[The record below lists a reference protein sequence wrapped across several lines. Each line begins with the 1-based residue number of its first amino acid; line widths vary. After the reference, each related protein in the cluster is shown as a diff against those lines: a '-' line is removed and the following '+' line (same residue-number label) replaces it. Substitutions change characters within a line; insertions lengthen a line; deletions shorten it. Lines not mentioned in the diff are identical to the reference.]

1 MTSKPKIAIL
11 TFCVGADYKKA
22 MEPGLASKREYAKRH
37 GYDFHE
43 GGDDVWDRTKPIP
56 WSKFNFI
63 LKYINDYDFL
73 FWSDADV
80 IILNQELMLETQVL
94 HLLPTEKD
102 LLWTLDACHHFN
114 NGHLLIRGKSAW
126 AADYFRRASQQA
138 DLLYHIW
145 WDNAAMIRLYE
156 TNATDKAMIET
167 CREHWKFNSYIY
179 GPTDKAD
186 DPTTRL
192 YKPGDFL
199 IHFAGVYDPWNI
211 HRLMLYTK
219 HQHDQGRPLNTI
231 LLDSWRKDN
240 VKDKSAATTSIG
252 IIAMIE
258 HLMP

>member
-1 MTSKPKIAIL
+1 MPPRIAIL

-22 MEPGLASKREYAKRH
+22 MEPGLASKRAYAKKH

-43 GGDDVWDRTKPIP
+43 GGEDVWDRSKPIP

-80 IILNQELMLETQVL
+80 IILNQEQPLESQVL
-94 HLLPTEKD
+94 PLLPANKD
-102 LLWTLDACHHFN
+102 ILWTLDACAHLN
-114 NGHLLIRGKSAW
+114 NGHLLVRGKSSW
-126 AADYFRRASQQA
+126 AADYFRRASEQN

-156 TNATDKAMIET
+156 SNPTDQAKIET
-167 CREHWKFNSYIY
+167 CREHWKFNSYLY

-186 DPTTRL
+186 DTTTRL
-192 YKPGDFL
+192 YKHGDFL

-211 HRLMLYTK
+211 HRLMLYT
-219 HQHDQGRPLNTI
+219 QRQYERGLPLDLALLNT
-231 LLDSWRKDN
+231 WRKD
-240 VKDKSAATTSIG
+240 VLKDRSQALEFLSK
-252 IIAMIE
+252 
-258 HLMP
+258 L